1 MICYIPSK
9 GRPKTKTYKLF
20 QEAGIEVIHFLEP
33 QDYNNYNVPR
43 KVNIEKD
50 NKGITY
56 VRNFMLDYAEKNSEK
71 WVIFCDDDVTSFGVY
86 KGRTIKTGA
95 SIWND
100 ILEKA
105 KKLPFEL
112 IGINYT
118 QHAWHEKKS
127 YSINKKFAEV
137 CVLMNISKIKWRYED
152 DTKED
157 RDFQLETIKNGYGVL
172 RFNHYWFSCP
182 NVGSNKGG
190 LFDLYKQKRDK
201 LWAEKLVKKWYPYA
215 KIVIKNERVDAKID
229 IKGFAK
235 SLNKDVI

>member
-33 QDYNNYNVPR
+33 QDYNNYNVPK

-56 VRNFMLDYAEKNSEK
+56 VRNFMLDYAKNNGEE

-137 CVLMNISKIKWRYED
+137 CVLMNVNKIKWRYED

>member
-20 QEAGIEVIHFLEP
+20 QEAEIDVIHFLEP
-33 QDYNNYNVPR
+33 QDYNNYNVPK

-56 VRNFMLDYAEKNSEK
+56 VRNFMLDYAKKNGQE
-71 WVIFCDDDVTSFGVY
+71 WVIFCDDDVSSFGVY

-137 CVLMNISKIKWRYED
+137 CVLMNVNKIKWRYED

-215 KIVIKNERVDAKID
+215 KIVIKKERVDAKID